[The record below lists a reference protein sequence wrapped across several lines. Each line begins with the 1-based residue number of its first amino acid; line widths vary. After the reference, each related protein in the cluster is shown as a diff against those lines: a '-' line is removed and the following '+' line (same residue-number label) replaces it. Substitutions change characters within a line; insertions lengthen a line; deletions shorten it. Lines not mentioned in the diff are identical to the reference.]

1 MSNATAP
8 AAAEGLLPSEII
20 AENRIMEL
28 SREISSL
35 LDRAPRR
42 EYVHIVAASLPSHH
56 HITFGGRDDETE
68 IRAAKEEA
76 AAAAWNL
83 TCLQD
88 RLGHVRSMVSL
99 IEYALEGMGLGNDD
113 QVNALQTGMSKVYD
127 DVTEA
132 VDFLKSVRGQPP
144 QADDAPNF
152 VSKSTMA

>member
-42 EYVHIVAASLPSHH
+42 EYVHILAASLPSHQ
-56 HITFGGRDDETE
+56 HITIGGSDDETE

-99 IEYALEGMGLGNDD
+99 IEYALEGMGLGNDE
-113 QVNALQTGMSKVYD
+113 VNALQTGVSKVYD

-132 VDFLKSVRGQPP
+132 VDFLKSVRGETS
-144 QADDAPNF
+144 AG
-152 VSKSTMA
+152 